1 MRNAIYALCTTV
13 ICSLGLVGCSGTYHA
28 YRDTLSYAFKPPA
41 DIELSAEQI
50 TASAADLLYFRY
62 GEQRQVVLA
71 LAFMEHSQQKW
82 ISADNAVVVLQH
94 GRIVRTAGLPHNL
107 LFVTASTEDPLTRG
121 VTSIAGSRWQSLTD
135 WQQDEYGY
143 LVQSQFSQPQPETLV
158 ILEHSFNVLKVTET
172 LSYKTRP
179 QFWRFDQ
186 QWQNEY
192 WFEQSSGQLLK
203 SRQQYAPFQPLSEM
217 VFISRAARLAKAG

>member
-1 MRNAIYALCTTV
+1 MIPTTKALC
-13 ICSLGLVGCSGTYHA
+13 SLFVVFLSLSGCSGTYKA
-28 YRDTLSYAFKPPA
+28 YRDTLSYAFTPPS
-41 DIELSAEQI
+41 DINFTLQQI
-50 TASAADLLYFRY
+50 ETSAADLLYFRY
-62 GEQRQVVLA
+62 GEQRQIALA
-71 LAFMEHSQQKW
+71 LAYIEHNQQKW
-82 ISADNAVVVLQH
+82 VSADNAVVVLQH
-94 GRIVRTAGLPHNL
+94 GRIVRTAGLPQNL
-107 LFVTASTEDPLTRG
+107 LFVSASTEDPLTRG
-121 VTSIAGSRWQSLTD
+121 VTSLSGSSWQSLTD

-158 ILEHSFNVLKVTET
+158 LLDHSFNVLKVTET
-172 LSYKTRP
+172 LSYKNRP

-203 SRQQYAPFQPLSEM
+203 TRQQYAPFQPLTEM